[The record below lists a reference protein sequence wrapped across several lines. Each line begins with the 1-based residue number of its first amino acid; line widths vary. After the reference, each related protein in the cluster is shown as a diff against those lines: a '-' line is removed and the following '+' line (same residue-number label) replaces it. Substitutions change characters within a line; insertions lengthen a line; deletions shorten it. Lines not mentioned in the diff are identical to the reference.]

1 MMNSCDSVSNQRSLE
16 HIEDHW
22 SLSKNQVDSSDAPEP
37 MESINHDDSSI
48 FVSNQIESL
57 EYIENMDQV
66 FSSVFVSN
74 RRSPALNQRSLEHID
89 KMEQVYFPVFV
100 ADKSLSKD

>member
-22 SLSKNQVDSSDAPEP
+22 SISKNQVDSSDAPEP
-37 MESINHDDSSI
+37 MDDDSSI

-57 EYIENMDQV
+57 EHIENMDQV

-74 RRSPALNQRSLEHID
+74 RRSPELNQRSLEHID

>member
-1 MMNSCDSVSNQRSLE
+1 MFTNFRIKWADIYVHK
-16 HIEDHW
+16 HILKKE
-22 SLSKNQVDSSDAPEP
+22 LNIGQNNLGGMKK
-37 MESINHDDSSI
+37 
-48 FVSNQIESL
+48 
-57 EYIENMDQV
+57 NMDQV

-74 RRSPALNQRSLEHID
+74 RRSPELNQRSLEHID